1 MLSRDSPEA
10 IYLWYTEPQCGH
22 AIDVN
27 YGGRQQSNAR
37 IALALTGQ
45 DELAAEWMPREMGQ
59 VLELSLLVLPG
70 SLHEAWSHQIS
81 QLRPRW
87 ANSRIELPNLQAA
100 NDPGDALRRVACNCC
115 RTGHFAQRDIVG
127 VRAWGG

>member
-10 IYLWYTEPQCGH
+10 IYLWYTEPQFGH

-27 YGGRQQSNAR
+27 YGGRQHSNAR

-70 SLHEAWSHQIS
+70 SLHGAWSDQIS
-81 QLRPRW
+81 QLRSRW
-87 ANSRIELPNLQAA
+87 ANRRIDLPPGVAYDPEVFTLPNLRAA
-100 NDPGDALRRVACNCC
+100 NDPGDALS
-115 RTGHFAQRDIVG
+115 
-127 VRAWGG
+127 RAA